1 MSINILSTKFC
12 RIFQFFRI
20 LYELEVGR
28 FLTDTEETL
37 IPLGFG
43 ELALRAKNQEG
54 NGKNFLR
61 EGDFC
66 FHRKIQMLQKIQ
78 KDENAKTTVFKAY
91 SSRLWMKQVHGPAFA
106 RTDSG

>member
-1 MSINILSTKFC
+1 M
-12 RIFQFFRI
+12 
-20 LYELEVGR
+20 GR

-54 NGKNFLR
+54 NGKNFKGRRFLR
-61 EGDFC
+61 
-66 FHRKIQMLQKIQ
+66 FHRKTQMLQKIQ
-78 KDENAKTTVFKAY
+78 KDENAKTTVFKAN